1 MRLCISYCLV
11 QSICGCNW
19 WRCPHWSSY
28 PPICWLGKHHH
39 NISRISPR
47 FTSVN
52 SVRRPFRMAI
62 KKWVGTSAR
71 WRLFFWRMRLL
82 RGTRKDTVSLLPWT
96 KSFWDYGTMSA
107 FKSSEPG
114 VGGTDFYTKKTKKR
128 NMRKGSQLFLERS
141 HVLMFSWHF
150 GRVVSR
156 KKPMASTW
164 WEVVESSKIS
174 KHLCGFGAICTLRF
188 LFVCASSDLI

>member
-1 MRLCISYCLV
+1 MYL
-11 QSICGCNW
+11 
-19 WRCPHWSSY
+19 
-28 PPICWLGKHHH
+28 
-39 NISRISPR
+39 
-47 FTSVN
+47 
-52 SVRRPFRMAI
+52 
-62 KKWVGTSAR
+62 
-71 WRLFFWRMRLL
+71 
-82 RGTRKDTVSLLPWT
+82 LLPCSIYLWMQLVKMSTLIIISTNLLVGKAPSQHLPYLTTFHLSEFSSPPFPHGHKKMGWHIRKVTFVFLEDAPFKGDPERYSKPFAMNQELLGLWDNVRLQIKWT
-96 KSFWDYGTMSA
+96 WGWRNRFLHQ
-107 FKSSEPG
+107 
-114 VGGTDFYTKKTKKR
+114 KTKKR